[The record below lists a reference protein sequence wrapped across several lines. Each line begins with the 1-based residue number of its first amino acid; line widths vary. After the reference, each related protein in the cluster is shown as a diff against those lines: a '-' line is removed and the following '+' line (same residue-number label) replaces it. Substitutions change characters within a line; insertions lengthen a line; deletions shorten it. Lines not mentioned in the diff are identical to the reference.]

1 MNRMLFPALPLLL
14 AAPAAAH
21 QDAGV
26 LHLHPHGSEATI
38 AAVALAA
45 AAVLLWRVLRRRG

>member
-1 MNRMLFPALPLLL
+1 MNRMLYPGLALLA

-21 QDAGV
+21 QDTGV

-38 AAVALAA
+38 VAVALAA
-45 AAVLLWRVLRRRG
+45 AAIVLWRVLRRRG